1 MKVGILIPST
11 TRGRNWFFAASSYLY
26 ETLQSIKATADPE
39 FEYVV
44 YVGYDTHDVFYQKPR
59 NQNAFLDVGL
69 PIIFVPFADIQLG
82 HLTKR
87 WNVLAQQ
94 AYDEGC
100 DYLYQCGDDIR
111 FDTSGWV
118 GESVRTLQRQDN
130 IGVTGPANTNGN
142 TSILT
147 QTFVHRTH
155 LDIFGFYFPEEIINW
170 HCDNWI
176 NGVYRCATRLPPS
189 FTCKNVGGSERYDIV
204 NDSVLCTSLISK
216 YQDVLKQFRATKTD
230 RPPAKDT

>member
-1 MKVGILIPST
+1 MKVGIVIPST

-26 ETLQSIKATADPE
+26 DTLTSIKATADPE

-44 YVGYDTHDVFYQKPR
+44 YVGYDTHDVFYEKPR
-59 NQNAFLDVGL
+59 NQNAFLDIGL
-69 PIIFVPFADIQLG
+69 PVLFVPFSDIPLG

-94 AYDEGC
+94 AYDDGC
-100 DYLYQCGDDIR
+100 DYLYQCGDDIL
-111 FDTSGWV
+111 FDTPGWV
-118 GESVRTLQRQDN
+118 GESVRTLERQDN

-142 TSILT
+142 ISILT

-176 NGVYRCATRLPPS
+176 NGVYGGATRLPS
-189 FTCKNVGGSERYDIV
+189 QFTCKNAGGKERYEIV
-204 NDSVLCTSLISK
+204 NDSSLCTSLIAK
-216 YQDVLKQFRATKTD
+216 YEGVWKRFRETKTD
-230 RPPAKDT
+230 RPSARDV